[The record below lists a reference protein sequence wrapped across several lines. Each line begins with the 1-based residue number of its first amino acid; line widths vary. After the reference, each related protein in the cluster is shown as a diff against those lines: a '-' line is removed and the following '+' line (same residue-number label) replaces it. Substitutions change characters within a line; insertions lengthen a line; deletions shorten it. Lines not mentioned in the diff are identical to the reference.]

1 MCEKVAFAISDS
13 PSDYI
18 DKVVGLIYAFFKK
31 KYQTSQTSL
40 PREVFIISTAG
51 AKVMPGVQFLISLLE
66 DTVDNLIARG
76 LLLREVVDPI
86 FQSPLVLRLFCDIW

>member
-51 AKVMPGVQFLISLLE
+51 VQFLISLSE
-66 DTVDNLIARG
+66 DTVDDLIARG